1 MNSGRNGPENSE
13 LSNEYRSAFSSW
25 NSSLDLNMSNGR
37 ETENSDAEAEEL
49 EESIPERESSEFLV
63 EDVESEEPQEEGEQ
77 GNSQNL
83 LHFLSE
89 VMVKLLFPQLERS
102 HFTPFLLPFPFHCL
116 FFSPSLP
123 FTFSFFSF

>member
-89 VMVKLLFPQLERS
+89 VMERLLFPQLERS
-102 HFTPFLLPFPFHCL
+102 HFTLFFFLSPFP
-116 FFSPSLP
+116 
-123 FTFSFFSF
+123 FSFFSF